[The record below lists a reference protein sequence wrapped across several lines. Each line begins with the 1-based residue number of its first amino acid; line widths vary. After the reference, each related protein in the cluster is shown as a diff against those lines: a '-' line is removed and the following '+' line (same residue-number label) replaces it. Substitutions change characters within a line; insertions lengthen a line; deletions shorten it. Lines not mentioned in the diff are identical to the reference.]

1 MLTIERTN
9 DQRVAIWCLIRYVC
23 DDIVAT
29 SAESFGAQTLKRQ
42 LNTLGGLRDAS
53 VLLTH
58 LTRIFERG
66 KTEIGEQD
74 LPRWLGALARIL
86 SSIEDSE
93 PLTPKFDARASLA
106 IELGDSLLHDCI
118 EASPVGRAKLDAII
132 QEWKGIY
139 PHMEQRSGLLLD
151 AAEGQGRR

>member
-42 LNTLGGLRDAS
+42 LNT
-53 VLLTH
+53 
-58 LTRIFERG
+58 
-66 KTEIGEQD
+66 
-74 LPRWLGALARIL
+74 RIL

-93 PLTPKFDARASLA
+93 PLIPKFDARASLA

-139 PHMEQRSGLLLD
+139 PHLEQRSGLLLD